1 MSAQLSFDFEELTHQ
16 RVVGLGDYQM
26 AKRQIATVKRPR
38 LQLVDAT
45 YIERA
50 RAKSR
55 HPAGSKL
62 PCPKAVGRENRT
74 DGAGAAFD
82 SLPAWVRRGDS
93 ASSLCSSSSA
103 KVSSASN
110 FKSPVVVDSSV
121 DTPLSSTVKNH
132 QDNLRGDVPGILS
145 AAGQLTARPTK
156 LSSRERGTN
165 NPIKRIAKT
174 VSSAIIPAISLKLA
188 KISLALILVAGALI
202 AGGTIGTYWDLDS
215 PLDSGFSQLSGAD
228 IPQGEHSLQA
238 DLLLGQ

>member
-1 MSAQLSFDFEELTHQ
+1 MSAQLSFDLEELTQQ

-26 AKRQIATVKRPR
+26 AKRQIDTVKRPR

-62 PCPKAVGRENRT
+62 PCPKAIGRENRT

-82 SLPAWVRRGDS
+82 SLPAWVRRGHS
-93 ASSLCSSSSA
+93 ASSLRSSSSA
-103 KVSSASN
+103 RVSSDSN
-110 FKSPVVVDSSV
+110 FKFPLLVDSSGDAPV
-121 DTPLSSTVKNH
+121 SSILKNH
-132 QDNLRGDVPGILS
+132 QDYLSGGVPDILPT
-145 AAGQLTARPTK
+145 AGQLTARPTK
-156 LSSRERGTN
+156 LSSGERETK

-174 VSSAIIPAISLKLA
+174 VSAAIVPAISLKLA
-188 KISLALILVAGALI
+188 KISLALLLVAGALM

-215 PLDSGFSQLSGAD
+215 PLDSGFSQVSGVD
-228 IPQGEHSLQA
+228 IPQGGHSLQA